1 MNKTE
6 KIYKAI
12 LGFAFLCIP
21 AAIIM
26 LFLGYDS
33 EVGLLITGFFILLAI
48 GIRGVEI
55 TKGFSFTIWVFAA
68 ASAGMFYPD
77 YITDIGG
84 YNTKGLIVPLV
95 QLIMFG
101 MGTAMSVQDFV
112 GVIKMPKAVFI
123 GLVCQFAIM
132 PVIGF
137 ILAITFPFP
146 AEIAAGVILIGSSP
160 SGVASNVM
168 TFLARG
174 NLALSITLTT
184 CATLIAPVVTPF
196 LMQTLAG
203 QLVPIVFLDMMISI
217 INIVILPVLAGLL
230 FNRVFRGKARWL
242 HDAMPVISMTGIV
255 VILGI
260 MIAVGRD
267 NLITIGMLLL
277 LACIIH
283 NAAGYFLGY
292 WGCRMFRL
300 DKKSCRTIA
309 IEVGLQNGGLA
320 SGIAA
325 TMGKVATMGLA
336 PILFGTW
343 MDISGSFLANW
354 WRDRPVSGD
363 EVTGDKVIREIV
375 TEKYS

>member
-12 LGFAFLCIP
+12 LGLVFLCIP
-21 AAIIM
+21 AVIIM
-26 LFLGYDS
+26 LLLGHGAK
-33 EVGLLITGFFILLAI
+33 VGLPVTGFFILLAI
-48 GIRGVEI
+48 GIRGFEI

-77 YITDIGG
+77 YIMDIGG

-123 GLVCQFAIM
+123 GLMCQFAIM

-137 ILAITFPFP
+137 ILATTFPFP

-203 QLVPIVFLDMMISI
+203 QLVPIEI
-217 INIVILPVLAGLL
+217 
-230 FNRVFRGKARWL
+230 
-242 HDAMPVISMTGIV
+242 
-255 VILGI
+255 
-260 MIAVGRD
+260 GR
-267 NLITIGMLLL
+267 
-277 LACIIH
+277 AH
-283 NAAGYFLGY
+283 
-292 WGCRMFRL
+292 
-300 DKKSCRTIA
+300 
-309 IEVGLQNGGLA
+309 V
-320 SGIAA
+320 
-325 TMGKVATMGLA
+325 
-336 PILFGTW
+336 
-343 MDISGSFLANW
+343 
-354 WRDRPVSGD
+354 
-363 EVTGDKVIREIV
+363 
-375 TEKYS
+375 